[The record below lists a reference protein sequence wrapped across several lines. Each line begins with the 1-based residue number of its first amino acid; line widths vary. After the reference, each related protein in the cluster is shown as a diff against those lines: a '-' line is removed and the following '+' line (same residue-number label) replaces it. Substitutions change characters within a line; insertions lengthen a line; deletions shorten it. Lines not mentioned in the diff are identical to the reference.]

1 MLYIISNIYIHIY
14 IYIYNICYIY
24 MHIIYIAFDIIY
36 IILSV
41 LYMLYIMYIIYHIN
55 IYSITSNHGTVMLL
69 LLQRVCSYKSVF
81 TSTIVIFISS
91 RINRYFVNT
100 VKPVQTTTSIRHH
113 SSKTTNG
120 ESAQANSHTIVTV

>member
-1 MLYIISNIYIHIY
+1 
-14 IYIYNICYIY
+14 
-24 MHIIYIAFDIIY
+24 MHIIYITFDIIY

-100 VKPVQTTTSIRHH
+100 VKPVQTTTSIRRH